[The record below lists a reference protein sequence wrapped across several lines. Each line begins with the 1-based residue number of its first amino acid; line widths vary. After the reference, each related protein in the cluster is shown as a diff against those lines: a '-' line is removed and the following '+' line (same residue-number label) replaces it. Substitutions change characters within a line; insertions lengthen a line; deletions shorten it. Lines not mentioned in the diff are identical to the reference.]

1 MKLFSFICSFL
12 ICSSALAQQTAP
24 SAVKTPEKEVL
35 QLKEGGYDFGK
46 ILQGRPVTHI
56 FELTNSGTE
65 PLRLENVQA
74 SCGCTTPEWSG
85 EPVKPGGSASIKVG
99 YNAAAEGSFQ
109 KAVTI
114 YYNGG
119 LTKSLSISG
128 TVYRAPA
135 TSAPVNTSIQLLK
148 NQ

>member
-1 MKLFSFICSFL
+1 MRLFSLIGVFL
-12 ICSSALAQQTAP
+12 ICSAARAQQTVS
-24 SAVKTPEKEVL
+24 SAVKTPEKEIL

-56 FELTNSGTE
+56 FEITNSGTE

-99 YNAAAEGSFQ
+99 YNAASEGSFQ
-109 KAVTI
+109 KSVTI
-114 YYNGG
+114 FYNGG

-128 TVYRAPA
+128 TVYRAPT
-135 TSAPVNTSIQLLK
+135 TSAPVNSSIQLLK